1 MNRNVIFLTLLIGI
15 WACSEQDSTMGK
27 TEPKVVG
34 AAPAEPEKVADI
46 EQPATYARGKSS
58 YHTICAACHMPT
70 GQGVPGLN
78 PPLVGTEWV
87 MGDKVR
93 LIGIVLNGFNEEIE
107 IDGDRYANEMAAL
120 DYLSDEEIAN
130 ILTYVRFEF
139 GRRSNNVTIEEVAA
153 VRAAGS

>member
-1 MNRNVIFLTLLIGI
+1 MNRNSYLIFLVLLMGT
-15 WACSEQDSTMGK
+15 WACTEQDPATDQR
-27 TEPKVVG
+27 EPEVVES
-34 AAPAEPEKVADI
+34 EPEKAAEV
-46 EQPATYARGKSS
+46 EKPVTYALGKSS
-58 YHTICAACHMPT
+58 YNTICAACHMPT

-87 MGDKVR
+87 MGDKDR

-130 ILTYVRFEF
+130 ILTFVRFEF
-139 GRRSNNVTIEEVAA
+139 GRRSNEVTIEEVAA